1 MKVLRKAFKQQLS
14 DVVTEFV
21 ASAKADQAIVEAD
34 ITGSLAHVEMLK
46 TSGLVTPAQAQNLQN
61 GLNQLKSQD
70 EKGEFPLDPQYED
83 VHMNVE
89 SKLAELIGNDAK
101 LLHTARS
108 RNDQVALDMRIYI
121 ANKTS
126 EIEKLIA
133 ELQSALINTAQKNI
147 DVVMPGYTHLQRAQ
161 PLLFAHIMHSFFE
174 MFGRDKGRFTDS
186 LQRTAI
192 SPLGA
197 GALVGSGLPIQP
209 EVTAAA
215 LELTKLFGNSVD
227 AVSDRDF
234 VAEFLFAAS
243 LTSVH
248 LSQLAETFIIWCTK
262 EFGFILFPDDLTTTS
277 SLMPQKKNPDPMEL
291 VRGKTG
297 GIVGELVNV
306 LITLKGLPVGY
317 NRDLQETKPGAIKVA
332 EELSACLKVM
342 TLAVNGIQVLGENTK
357 NAASDPELFATDLV
371 EYLVR
376 KGVAFRAAHDA
387 SACVVQEARDQNIQL
402 DKLPL
407 ADYKKHAQEFDDSV
421 YKVFDVVNSINC
433 KTSHGGTAT
442 ARVHAALKNAHA
454 QLHSN

>member
-34 ITGSLAHVEMLK
+34 INGSLAHVEMLK
-46 TSGLVTPAQAQNLQN
+46 KSGLVTPAQAENLQT
-61 GLNQLKSQD
+61 GLNALK
-70 EKGEFPLDPQYED
+70 EKYLKGLFILDAQYED

-89 SKLAELIGNDAK
+89 SKLAELIGADAK

-108 RNDQVALDMRIYI
+108 RNDQVALDMRLFILD
-121 ANKTS
+121 KTAD
-126 EIEKLIA
+126 IEALIA
-133 ELQSALINTAQKNI
+133 DLQNALIQTGVQNI
-147 DVVMPGYTHLQRAQ
+147 DVIMPGYTHLQRAQ
-161 PLLFAHIMHSFFE
+161 PLLFAHVMHSYVEVFN
-174 MFGRDKGRFTDS
+174 RDKGRFGDS
-186 LQRTAI
+186 NKRTSV

-197 GALVGSGLPIQP
+197 GALVGSGLAIMP

-215 LELTKLFGNSVD
+215 LDFDHLFGNSID

-234 VAEFLFAAS
+234 IAEFLFAAS

-248 LSQLAETFIIWCTK
+248 LSQLAETLIIWCTK
-262 EFGFILFPDDLTTTS
+262 EFGFIQFPDDLTTTS

-297 GIVGELVNV
+297 AIVGELVNV

-317 NRDLQETKPGAIKVA
+317 NRDLQETKPGAIKVSD
-332 EELSACLKVM
+332 ELAACLKVM
-342 TLAVNGIQVLGENTK
+342 TLAIKGLKVISASTLQ
-357 NAASDPELFATDLV
+357 AASDPELFATDLV
-371 EYLVR
+371 EYLVT

-387 SACVVQEARDQNIQL
+387 VACVVQYARDNYTPLSQL
-402 DKLPL
+402 PIS
-407 ADYKKHAQEFDDSV
+407 DYKKYAAEFDDTV
-421 YKVFDVVNSINC
+421 YKVFDAVNSVNS

-442 ARVHAALKNAHA
+442 QQVSAALKRALLDLA
-454 QLHSN
+454 VF

>member
-34 ITGSLAHVEMLK
+34 INGSLAHVEMLK
-46 TSGLVTPAQAQNLQN
+46 KSGLVTPAQADNLQS
-61 GLNQLKSQD
+61 GLNKLKEQY
-70 EKGEFPLDPQYED
+70 EKGTFILDAQYED

-89 SKLAELIGNDAK
+89 SKLAELIGADAK

-108 RNDQVALDMRIYI
+108 RNDQVALDMRLFILDKI
-121 ANKTS
+121 AD
-126 EIEKLIA
+126 IESLIA
-133 ELQSALINTAQKNI
+133 DLQKALAKTGEANI

-161 PLLFAHIMHSFFE
+161 PLLFAHVMHSYVEIFS
-174 MFGRDKGRFTDS
+174 RDKGRFADAS
-186 LQRTAI
+186 KRTAV

-197 GALVGSGLPIQP
+197 GALVGSGLPIMP

-215 LELTKLFGNSVD
+215 LDLERVFANSID

-234 VAEFLFAAS
+234 IAEFLFASS

-248 LSQLAETFIIWCTK
+248 LSQLAETLIIWCTK
-262 EFGFILFPDDLTTTS
+262 EFGFIQFPDDLTTTS

-297 GIVGELVNV
+297 AIVGELVNV

-332 EELSACLKVM
+332 DELAACLKVM
-342 TLAVNGIQVLGENTK
+342 TLAIQGMKVVSETTRQ
-357 NAASDPELFATDLV
+357 AASDPELFATDLV
-371 EYLVR
+371 EFLVV

-387 SACVVQEARDQNIQL
+387 VACVVQYARDNNISLPQL
-402 DKLPL
+402 SIER
-407 ADYKKHAQEFDDSV
+407 YKEHAAEFDQSV
-421 YKVFDVVNSINC
+421 YKVFDAVNSVNS
-433 KTSHGGTAT
+433 KTSNGGTAT
-442 ARVHAALKNAHA
+442 KQVTAALKRA
-454 QLHSN
+454 LLDLSV